1 MLLAAWLA
9 HGALLLWLPFALPD
23 AEPSS
28 DARVHVLKLVAV
40 AALGLLMSCVWL
52 GWYIAVSLEF
62 NGHYSEAGGAA
73 MIEEYKEFVR
83 IRLTKDSLK
92 AYVIGIDQPLSKG
105 SDLKV
110 KIIDV
115 FELRPS

>member
-1 MLLAAWLA
+1 
-9 HGALLLWLPFALPD
+9 
-23 AEPSS
+23 
-28 DARVHVLKLVAV
+28 
-40 AALGLLMSCVWL
+40 MSCVWL